1 MFVRGNKINQE
12 TGNVSRQRKL
22 RKIIAEIVTLDCQG
36 AKKKMQPIQDFSCPN
51 SSGCSVIVKLSA
63 FK

>member
-1 MFVRGNKINQE
+1 MFARGNKIDQA

-22 RKIIAEIVTLDCQG
+22 REIIVEIVTLDCQG
-36 AKKKMQPIQDFSCPN
+36 VKKKMQLIQDFSCPN